1 MIVTRT
7 CGTVA
12 ARLPKSQLARR
23 SPEENPDTAARYAG
37 RVSLATP
44 SRAPAAPPVTQ
55 TRPAVLGRQYVV
67 SSCHYLATQA
77 GMRILQAGGNA
88 IDGGVAAG
96 IALNVLERDLTD
108 FGGVAP
114 IMIFRPGMA
123 EPETIDGLGHWPM
136 GRDLTAHRRVFGD
149 KLPAGIPRTI
159 TPGAPDA
166 WLTAL
171 ARHGRLSLA
180 EVLGPAIDLA
190 DNGFPVNARLATAIE
205 AAAPRLRD
213 WPTSATVFLP
223 GGRPLAIGELLI
235 QKDLATTFRRLVEV
249 ERTNAARGRAEA
261 ILAARDDLYRG
272 SLAAEIARY
281 LEAQGSALTADDLAR
296 HAARIERPSHTRY
309 RDTDVFACGP
319 WSQGP
324 LVPMTL
330 NLLAN
335 LDVAGMGAGSVELVH
350 HFVEAFKLACADREG
365 FFGDPEFVD
374 VPLQGLTSAEYARQR
389 RQLIDPNRASPD
401 MPLPGDPWPF
411 EGRSGRAGYAP
422 PRQVGERYHPDTSY
436 VCVLDAEG
444 NAFSATPSDPGLDTP
459 LIPGLGM
466 VVSPRGSQLWLDAAH
481 PSAIAPG
488 KRPRLT
494 PNPAMLVRDGRALM
508 PFGTPG
514 GDAQGQAMVQVVI
527 NVLDFGMNVQQAI
540 DYPRAITAS
549 FPESFFPH
557 ESLPGVLQVE
567 ARFGEDSRAALERL
581 GHRIRV
587 MPEFWRGACTVC
599 AVRRLDTGALEGGAD
614 PRRDAAAAGW

>member
-1 MIVTRT
+1 MPPIAPAPMITTRT
-7 CGTVA
+7 GGTVA
-12 ARLPKSQLARR
+12 ARLGESQFG
-23 SPEENPDTAARYAG
+23 YAG
-37 RVSLATP
+37 NTVSLAT
-44 SRAPAAPPVTQ
+44 AAAAPPVTQ
-55 TRPAVLGRQYVV
+55 TRPAVLGRQYMV

-77 GMRILQAGGNA
+77 GVRVLAAGGNA

-114 IMIFRPGMA
+114 IMVFRSGMA

-136 GRDLTAHRRVFGD
+136 ARDLAEHKRQFGAD
-149 KLPAGIPRTI
+149 LPPGIPRTI

-180 EVLGPAIDLA
+180 EVLAPAIDLA
-190 DNGFPVNARLATAIE
+190 EHGFPINPRLATAIE

-213 WPTSATVFLP
+213 WPSSAAVFLP
-223 GGRPLAIGELLI
+223 HGRPPAVGELLV

-249 ERTNAARGRAEA
+249 ERSNTARGRADA
-261 ILAARDDLYRG
+261 IYAARDDLYRG
-272 SLAAEIARY
+272 SLAREIARY
-281 LEAQGSALTADDLAR
+281 LQENGSALSAEDLAR
-296 HAARIERPSHTRY
+296 HQAKIERPTHTRY

-324 LVPMTL
+324 LLPMTL
-330 NLLAN
+330 NLLAGF
-335 LDVAGMGAGSVELVH
+335 DVAGMGAGSVELLH
-350 HFVEAFKLACADREG
+350 HWVEAFKLACADREG
-365 FFGDPEFVD
+365 FFGDPDLVD
-374 VPLQGLTSAEYARQR
+374 VPIDGLLSLEYASER
-389 RQLIDPNRASPD
+389 RRLIDPNVATPE
-401 MPLPGDPWPF
+401 MPLPGNPWPF
-411 EGRSGRAGYAP
+411 AGRSGRAGYVPSTAA
-422 PRQVGERYHPDTSY
+422 GERVHPDTSY
-436 VCVLDAEG
+436 VCVLDDEG

-466 VVSPRGSQLWLDAAH
+466 VVSPRGSQFWLDPAH

-494 PNPAMLVRDGRALM
+494 PNPAMLVRDGRAVM
-508 PFGTPG
+508 PFGCPG
-514 GDAQGQAMVQVVI
+514 GDAQTQAMLQVAL
-527 NVLDFGMNVQQAI
+527 NVLDFGMNAQQAI
-540 DYPRAITAS
+540 EYPRVISAS

-557 ESLPGVLQVE
+557 QSLPGLLQVE
-567 ARFGEDSRAALERL
+567 SRFGEETRATLERL
-581 GHRIRV
+581 GHHVRV

-599 AVRRLDTGALEGGAD
+599 AARRLDNGALEGGAD